1 MYLRTTQRR
10 NADGTTVRYYQ
21 LAENTWDV
29 AKGCAVAR
37 VVYNFGRADKLDRS
51 TLQRLAHSILRVV
64 QEQEGQV
71 VSEDGTA
78 IQLLDAWP
86 FGGIW
91 VLEQLWKEL
100 GIDSIMKRQAGVKR
114 STLRLLDAIFVM
126 VLNRTLEPVSKLY
139 CWEQWLREEVFLPR
153 GNGLELHHLYLGMDL
168 LENNK
173 EEIEK
178 SVYLA
183 MADLMN
189 ADVDLIFYDT
199 TSLHFEVD
207 EEDETEL
214 GKQERRY
221 PAQRKRGHSKNGRDD
236 APQIVIGL
244 AVTRDGLPVRSW
256 VFPGNTADVTTVE
269 RVKNDLR
276 GWRLGRCVF
285 VGDAGMNSEEN
296 RRSLSLGAGKYILA
310 SKMRAG
316 DEVTHDVLTRPGRYR
331 TIKDNLRVR
340 EVIVGDGERARR
352 YVLCHNPL
360 EEERQRKHRE
370 RLVAQL
376 ELELGS
382 LRQLDGNRHSKRA
395 CELRTSA
402 RFGRYLSEDE
412 SGKLSID
419 RAAIRNAERYDGK
432 WVVTSNDD
440 TLTST
445 DLALGYKQLMRVEQC
460 WRQLKS
466 GLRLRPVY
474 HYRPWRIHAHVTI
487 TVLGLLLE
495 RIIEIRSGDTWRNVL
510 DKLQTIKVVEYE
522 RDGVRVRQTTELRP
536 EVQQLLAR
544 LKVTAPPKLHHV
556 QLQSDSRRPKTKPSR
571 PVDVAEANS
580 A

>member
-10 NADGTTVRYYQ
+10 NTDGTTVRYYQ
-21 LAENTWDV
+21 LAENTWDA

-37 VVYNFGRADKLDRS
+37 VVYNFGRADKLDRT

-64 QEQEGQV
+64 HEQEGQL

-78 IQLLDAWP
+78 IQMFDAWP

-91 VLEQLWKEL
+91 VLDQLWKEL
-100 GIDSIMKRQAGVKR
+100 GIDSILKRHAGVKR
-114 STLRLLDAIFVM
+114 STLRLLDAVFVM
-126 VLNRTLEPVSKLY
+126 VVNRTLEPVSKLY

-153 GNGLELHHLYLGMDL
+153 GNDLELHHLYLGMDL
-168 LENNK
+168 LEKHK

-178 SVYLA
+178 SVYFA

-207 EEDETEL
+207 EEDEAEL
-214 GKQERRY
+214 GKRERRY
-221 PAQRKRGHSKNGRDD
+221 PAQRKRGHSKNGRSD

-310 SKMRAG
+310 AKMRAG
-316 DEVTHDVLTRPGRYR
+316 DEVTHEVLTRPGRYHAL
-331 TIKDNLRVR
+331 KENLRVK
-340 EVIVGDGERARR
+340 EVTVGDGERKRR
-352 YVLCHNPL
+352 YVVCHNPL

-370 RLVAQL
+370 RLVALL

-382 LRQLDGNRHSKRA
+382 LQQLEGNPHSKRA

-402 RFGRYLSEDE
+402 RFGRYLRENE

-419 RAAIRNAERYDGK
+419 RTAIRNAERYDGK

-495 RIIEIRSGDTWRNVL
+495 RIIEIRTGDTWRNVL
-510 DKLQTIKVVEYE
+510 DKLQTIKIVEYE

-536 EVQQLLAR
+536 DVQQLLAR
-544 LKVTAPPKLHHV
+544 LKIPMPPKLHDV
-556 QLQSDSRRPKTKPSR
+556 QSQADSRRSKTMPDR
-571 PVDVAEANS
+571 PVDVAEGDGA
-580 A
+580 